1 MFQCAVL
8 IGAASAHWQEEMGVL
23 LRAVAAIGFGG
34 LLGWERTTAG
44 KLAGFRTHMF
54 VCLAAMLFVK
64 LGQFLINDLALHVA
78 PDSLRADPVHIIAA
92 IATGISFLGA
102 GTILRG
108 RHTETARGLT
118 TAASLLIS
126 ASIGVA
132 VALDRYIIAGGIT
145 LLSLFVLHTL
155 LKVEDRILKSKSNG

>member
-1 MFQCAVL
+1 MFPCAVL
-8 IGAASAHWQEEMGVL
+8 IGAGFAHWQEEMGVL

-34 LLGWERTTAG
+34 LLGWERAAAG

-64 LGQFLINDLALHVA
+64 LGQFLLNDLALRVP

-155 LKVEDRILKSKSNG
+155 LKVEDRILKPKSSG

>member
-1 MFQCAVL
+1 MFLSAVL
-8 IGAASAHWQEEMGVL
+8 IGTTFAHWQEELGVL
-23 LRAVAAIGFGG
+23 LRALIAISLGG
-34 LLGWERTTAG
+34 LVGWERATAG
-44 KLAGFRTHMF
+44 KWAGFRTHMF

-64 LGQFLINDLALHVA
+64 LGQFLINDLALQV
-78 PDSLRADPVHIIAA
+78 PPTSLRADPVHIIAA

-108 RHTETARGLT
+108 PHTETARGLT

-126 ASIGVA
+126 ASVGVA
-132 VALDRYIIAGGIT
+132 VALDRYVIAVGIT

-155 LKVEDRILKSKSNG
+155 HKVEDRLLKPRSS